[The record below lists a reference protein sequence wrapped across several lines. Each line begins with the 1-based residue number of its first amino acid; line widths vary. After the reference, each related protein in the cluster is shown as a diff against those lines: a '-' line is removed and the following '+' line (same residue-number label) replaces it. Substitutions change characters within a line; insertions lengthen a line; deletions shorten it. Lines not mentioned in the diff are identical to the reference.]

1 MLILRFLPNFSIKY
15 PPANI
20 PTIQPIKSAVAKA
33 CEYNTLVHPV
43 IFTAKM
49 GNRFHKNVSTL
60 GNE

>member
-1 MLILRFLPNFSIKY
+1 MRFLPNFSIKY

-20 PTIQPIKSAVAKA
+20 PTIPPIKSAVAKA

-49 GNRFHKNVSTL
+49 GNKVSKKL
-60 GNE
+60 